1 MAVAAVPE
9 VPGFKALSPL
19 GAGPSSSIFSAHSE
33 DLGRWVALTVYASK
47 IRGERGRNRFQRAY
61 ELTRRLGVHPH
72 TVTALDHGV
81 APDGR
86 PYVVTEFYEHGTFE
100 SRVTG
105 DQPLP
110 IDKTLRIG
118 VSLAGALETAHRA
131 EVVHGG
137 VHPARIL
144 ADSDD
149 EPSLADTGLVPLVE
163 PSGPEALLG
172 PVNYH
177 APPEVLEED
186 TWTPATDVYS
196 LASTLYTLLTGC
208 APYSSSDRED
218 TSAAL
223 LLRVLRHEVPPIPR
237 PDIPPSLTQALYA
250 ALHSDPRRRP
260 GTVLAF
266 AQSLQ
271 AAQREIGAPVTQP
284 VLLDIPPGLVPGGEV
299 AADSVPLPPFPAP
312 APAAPPEVEPPPVG
326 PDPAPG
332 RGVPDEHDLFS
343 QRSQP
348 APPPE
353 QQAFIPYPP
362 PAPPA
367 PPGLDAEPEARRDV
381 EPPLQPEPQP
391 MERLLVADPPSPSSP
406 PEPPDPSNRELS
418 WASAWLPS
426 DAAPPPHVED
436 VDADGEPFHQRLAS
450 PNPWLGPT
458 AASGIA
464 TSEAVDSEVLDVAAE
479 HEEDAPASSQPAA
492 PVRPARGPRAL
503 PLIVLGA
510 IVLMLLVGA
519 VWMVIS
525 GSNPSDASGT
535 GEAGRLSEPSPAL
548 SVSVHRGL

>member
-1 MAVAAVPE
+1 MAAAAVPE

-33 DLGRWVALTVYASK
+33 DLGRWVALTVYSSQ

-72 TVTALDHGV
+72 TVTALDHGLT
-81 APDGR
+81 PDGQ

-105 DQPLP
+105 DQPFP

-118 VSLAGALETAHRA
+118 VALAGALETAHRA
-131 EVVHGG
+131 EVIHGG

-208 APYSSSDRED
+208 PPYSSSDRED

-223 LLRVLRHEVPPIPR
+223 LLRILRHEVPPIPR
-237 PDIPPSLTQALYA
+237 PDIPPSLTQALYS
-250 ALHSDPRRRP
+250 ALDSDPRRRP
-260 GTVLAF
+260 GTILAF

-271 AAQREIGAPVTQP
+271 AAQREIGVQATQP

-299 AADSVPLPPFPAP
+299 APDSMPLPPFPAP
-312 APAAPPEVEPPPVG
+312 AAPPDVEPPPMG
-326 PDPAPG
+326 PDSWPG
-332 RGVPDEHDLFS
+332 GGARAEPDVFP

-348 APPPE
+348 AAPPSEP

-362 PAPPA
+362 PAPGPD
-367 PPGLDAEPEARRDV
+367 PEPEARLDL
-381 EPPLQPEPQP
+381 EPPFEPRP
-391 MERLLVADPPSPSSP
+391 HPVERLLLADPPSPSRR
-406 PEPPDPSNRELS
+406 PEQQDPPDNPSS

-436 VDADGEPFHQRLAS
+436 IDADREPLHQRLAG
-450 PNPWLGPT
+450 PNPWLGAT
-458 AASGIA
+458 SAAGIA
-464 TSEAVDSEVLDVAAE
+464 TGEAVDNEVLDVDAE
-479 HEEDAPASSQPAA
+479 HEEDASAPPQAAA

-525 GSNPSDASGT
+525 GSNPSDATGT
-535 GEAGRLSEPSPAL
+535 GEAGGAVEPAPA
-548 SVSVHRGL
+548 VSTPLRHGL